1 MKDKIKKII
10 NYLNE
15 LFPDAKTELN
25 YETEFQL
32 LVSIIMSAQTT
43 DKQVNKANEKFFQVL
58 KTPEDWVNLGQEKIQ
73 EYIKSIGYYKNK
85 AKHIYKTSEILSKND
100 LKNFDTLEK
109 LQTLP
114 WVWVKTAKV
123 FLTVTKGEQVLPVDT
138 HVHRVL
144 NRLWIVDTKTPL
156 QTDKQA
162 EKVFKKENLSKL
174 HHTLILFGRYKCK
187 AIKPECQTCELK
199 AICKFYN
206 KKLK

>member
-1 MKDKIKKII
+1 MNDKIKKII

>member
-1 MKDKIKKII
+1 M
-10 NYLNE
+10 
-15 LFPDAKTELN
+15 
-25 YETEFQL
+25 
-32 LVSIIMSAQTT
+32 
-43 DKQVNKANEKFFQVL
+43 
-58 KTPEDWVNLGQEKIQ
+58 
-73 EYIKSIGYYKNK
+73 
-85 AKHIYKTSEILSKND
+85 
-100 LKNFDTLEK
+100 
-109 LQTLP
+109 
-114 WVWVKTAKV
+114 
-123 FLTVTKGEQVLPVDT
+123 TVTKGEQVLPVDT